1 MRADRDELERIAH
14 SRTAH
19 HPELR
24 RAALHLTFDES
35 EEVLPAAVGVA
46 DRVIEQPIR
55 AGRDD
60 LESIAHPRPAHHP
73 QLRGA
78 TLHPTISDAE
88 EVFPS
93 AVCLPHRPLELP

>member
-24 RAALHLTFDES
+24 RAALHLAFDES

-55 AGRDD
+55 ADRDE
-60 LESIAHPRPAHHP
+60 LERTAHPRTAHHP
-73 QLRGA
+73 ELRRA
-78 TLHPTISDAE
+78 ALDRQCTRPDYSLTSTSYA
-88 EVFPS
+88 
-93 AVCLPHRPLELP
+93 AVCL